1 MTQGEFNAAMIEWLA
16 DNGGAYNSAF
26 TGTEIDEA
34 VGKIRSLGNTYL
46 PLAGGTMMGALTL
59 VDSPAEDLHAA
70 PKKYVDDS
78 ISSAIG
84 LVLEGSY

>member
-1 MTQGEFNAAMIEWLA
+1 MTQAEFNAAINKWLT
-16 DNGGAYNSAF
+16 DNGGTYNSAF
-26 TGTEIDEA
+26 TGAEIDEA
-34 VGKIRSLGNTYL
+34 IGKIRSLGGPYL
-46 PLAGGTMMGALTL
+46 SLSGGTMTGALTL
-59 VDSPAEDLHAA
+59 VDSPAEDLHAT